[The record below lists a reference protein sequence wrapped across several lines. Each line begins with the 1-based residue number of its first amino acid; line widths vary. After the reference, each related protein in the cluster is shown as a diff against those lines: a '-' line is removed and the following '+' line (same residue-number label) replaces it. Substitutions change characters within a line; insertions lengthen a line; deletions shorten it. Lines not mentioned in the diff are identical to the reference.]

1 MLSIHPRPKVRYP
14 HLCVRYCQCK
24 IQNNASAKKPIACND
39 CATIQIGTQ
48 EGGVFIT
55 IKISKQEDFLI
66 FLNFICT
73 EFVPHLT
80 ALELLLE
87 IKSDLA
93 IHLPYGEIDHATI
106 CYLTDAVE
114 VSLVFKDRRISL
126 LPPTSYTIKY
136 QFKL

>member
-1 MLSIHPRPKVRYP
+1 MKTTSFEMVFIIR
-14 HLCVRYCQCK
+14 
-24 IQNNASAKKPIACND
+24 
-39 CATIQIGTQ
+39 
-48 EGGVFIT
+48 VFIT

-66 FLNFICT
+66 LLNFICT

-106 CYLTDAVE
+106 SYLTDAVE